1 MNAWVCEWQSEIKQ
15 VAEIIIPASCL
26 TPIILSL
33 YSVHFAL
40 LITPVIY
47 SLAKYKSYEKNLHQC
62 LSNKQLNIS
71 KFNAVIHA
79 SNNYMKFRACIT
91 KKEDKSF

>member
-1 MNAWVCEWQSEIKQ
+1 M
-15 VAEIIIPASCL
+15 
-26 TPIILSL
+26 
-33 YSVHFAL
+33 H
-40 LITPVIY
+40 
-47 SLAKYKSYEKNLHQC
+47 EKNLHQC

-91 KKEDKSF
+91 KKKIKASKMHFYRIALYIQLKEENVMKYLYDISKLKLYNYTRRSLN

>member
-33 YSVHFAL
+33 YSVQFAL

-47 SLAKYKSYEKNLHQC
+47 SLAKYKSYSAREK
-62 LSNKQLNIS
+62 STSVFI
-71 KFNAVIHA
+71 
-79 SNNYMKFRACIT
+79 
-91 KKEDKSF
+91 